1 MKSLIAALVLA
12 LIGAP
17 AIADSAV
24 DTSLVKAKG
33 AHPFNIP
40 DLVLMDRVSDPQLSP
55 DGRYAAF
62 GVRSTDYAANKGV
75 NAIYVLDLADQSRA
89 ARRPVKL
96 FDKANSA
103 RWSADGRSLY
113 YLAPAGGVAQLW
125 RLDLGA
131 KGALDLAHHA
141 SGVQVSHTPLDINDY
156 KLSPDGKRV
165 LLSYEVFTDCTTL
178 ACTKARVDA
187 RDKDKASGT
196 LYTKLFVR
204 HWDTWANGRRNQLFV
219 ASFDGNG
226 QLPAEPTLLSRG
238 IDGDI
243 PSKPF
248 GDESEFAFAP
258 DGRSVYFDVR
268 IAGNSEP
275 WSTNFDVYRVPV
287 DASSAPKNL
296 TADNKAWDAYPVPS
310 PDGKTLYYLAM
321 KTPGFEADRFAIMA
335 LDLATGA
342 KREVDPRWDRSPGG
356 MMISA
361 DGKMLY
367 ATADDEGQHPLFAVS
382 TATGEVTRLSG
393 DGAVGGYS
401 LVGDKLL
408 MAQDDLKHPADL
420 YLASATGSH
429 LKQVTQFNADDLKN
443 AKVGDV
449 EFFKFPGWHN
459 ETVQGYVVKPVD
471 YQPGKTYPVAFIIHG
486 GPQGAMNNEWSYR
499 WNPQTYAG
507 QGFAVVTINFHGS
520 TGYGQAFT
528 DAISGDWGGKPLDDL
543 KLGWKAALSKY
554 SFLDGNRA
562 CALGASYGGYM
573 TYWIAGVWNQP
584 WKCLVDHDGV
594 FDTRAMYY
602 DTDELWFEEKENGGT
617 PWANPENY
625 EKFNPVNHVK
635 DWRVP
640 MLVIHSGD
648 DFRIPIT
655 QGLGAFTALQRRGIP
670 SEFLTFP
677 DENHWILKPHNSVQ
691 WHDTVNEWLKKWTAK
706 DAPKAPSN

>member
-1 MKSLIAALVLA
+1 MKPSMTFLIFALVA
-12 LIGAP
+12 AP
-17 AIADSAV
+17 AMAGDV
-24 DTSLVKAKG
+24 VETSFAENHAL
-33 AHPFNIP
+33 HPFNIR
-40 DLVLMDRVSDPQLSP
+40 DLVMMDRVSDPQLSP
-55 DGRYAAF
+55 NGRYAAF
-62 GVRSTDYAANKGV
+62 GVRRTDYAANKGV
-75 NAIYVLDLADQSRA
+75 NAVYVQDLASDGALPLRVVDRA
-89 ARRPVKL
+89 G
-96 FDKANSA
+96 SA
-103 RWSADGRSLY
+103 RWSPDGHSLY
-113 YLAPAGGVAQLW
+113 YIAPADGVAQLW
-125 RLDLGA
+125 RVDVGSTNGLDVPAHPSPVQISHSPLDLG
-131 KGALDLAHHA
+131 G
-141 SGVQVSHTPLDINDY
+141 Y

-165 LLSYEVFTDCTTL
+165 LLSYEVFTDCAML
-178 ACTKARVDA
+178 ACTKNRIDA
-187 RDKDKASGT
+187 RDKDKASGM

-226 QLPAEPTLLSRG
+226 QLPTEPTLLSRS

-258 DGRSVYFDVR
+258 DGQSVYFDVR
-268 IAGNSEP
+268 VAGTSEP

-310 PDGKTLYYLAM
+310 PDGKTLYYMAM

-356 MMISA
+356 MTISA
-361 DGKMLY
+361 DGKTLY
-367 ATADDEGQHPLFAVS
+367 ATADDGGQHPLFAIS
-382 TATGEVTRLSG
+382 TTNGEVTRLSG
-393 DGAVGGYS
+393 NGAVEGYS
-401 LVGDKLL
+401 FAGEKLL
-408 MAQDDLKHPADL
+408 MAKDDLKHPADL
-420 YLASATGSH
+420 YLASSTGSH
-429 LKQVTQFNADDLKN
+429 LKQVTHFNADDLKN

-449 EFFKFPGWHN
+449 EFFKFPGWNN

-594 FDTRAMYY
+594 FDARAMYY

-625 EKFNPVNHVK
+625 EKFNPANHVK
-635 DWRVP
+635 EWRVP

-655 QGLGAFTALQRRGIP
+655 QGLGAFTALQRQGIP
-670 SEFLTFP
+670 SELLTFP
-677 DENHWILKPHNSVQ
+677 DENHWVLKPHNSVQ
-691 WHDTVNEWLKKWTAK
+691 WHDTVNAWLKQWASV
-706 DAPKAPSN
+706 PKTTEP

>member
-1 MKSLIAALVLA
+1 MKTLIAVLLVA
-12 LIGAP
+12 SFAT
-17 AIADSAV
+17 AADAV
-24 DTSLVKAKG
+24 NTDFVEATGS
-33 AHPFNIP
+33 HPFNIR
-40 DLVLMDRVSDPQLSP
+40 DLVMMDRVSDPQLSP

-204 HWDTWANGRRNQLFV
+204 HWGTWANGRRNQLFV

-342 KREVDPRWDRSPGG
+342 KREVDPR
-356 MMISA
+356 
-361 DGKMLY
+361 
-367 ATADDEGQHPLFAVS
+367 
-382 TATGEVTRLSG
+382 
-393 DGAVGGYS
+393 
-401 LVGDKLL
+401 
-408 MAQDDLKHPADL
+408 
-420 YLASATGSH
+420 
-429 LKQVTQFNADDLKN
+429 
-443 AKVGDV
+443 
-449 EFFKFPGWHN
+449 
-459 ETVQGYVVKPVD
+459 
-471 YQPGKTYPVAFIIHG
+471 
-486 GPQGAMNNEWSYR
+486 
-499 WNPQTYAG
+499 
-507 QGFAVVTINFHGS
+507 
-520 TGYGQAFT
+520 
-528 DAISGDWGGKPLDDL
+528 
-543 KLGWKAALSKY
+543 
-554 SFLDGNRA
+554 
-562 CALGASYGGYM
+562 
-573 TYWIAGVWNQP
+573 
-584 WKCLVDHDGV
+584 
-594 FDTRAMYY
+594 
-602 DTDELWFEEKENGGT
+602 
-617 PWANPENY
+617 
-625 EKFNPVNHVK
+625 
-635 DWRVP
+635 
-640 MLVIHSGD
+640 
-648 DFRIPIT
+648 
-655 QGLGAFTALQRRGIP
+655 
-670 SEFLTFP
+670 
-677 DENHWILKPHNSVQ
+677 
-691 WHDTVNEWLKKWTAK
+691 
-706 DAPKAPSN
+706 